1 MGRGA
6 LGFFRLRQALGV
18 SARRASAVA
27 PSASAP
33 SLCLFASWPL
43 RFLRQA
49 RRSTARRSLRLRGN
63 AGSWRP
69 WGVRTFTVRA
79 FSAPSDR
86 TQGSCDRLQESSHL
100 ARARAR
106 SGTQEENGTQERT
119 QERNETRPVFEVER
133 SPLPRRIASLHENR
147 RVANAPDSCAQV
159 IRNVAKGT
167 PLGGKSAQK
176 TQKTQTKHHPA
187 LRGCSGFS
195 TTGA

>member
-1 MGRGA
+1 MLREHQGELKNPYLLMGRGA

-133 SPLPRRIASLHENR
+133 SPLPRRIARLHEKKKEKKK
-147 RVANAPDSCAQV
+147 NASITDSF
-159 IRNVAKGT
+159 
-167 PLGGKSAQK
+167 GGHKE
-176 TQKTQTKHHPA
+176 
-187 LRGCSGFS
+187 LN
-195 TTGA
+195 TTSF